1 MEEQKRRRERKI
13 SGILVEQKLDFISD
27 LYLVCDV
34 CETG

>member
-1 MEEQKRRRERKI
+1 MEEKKTAKKI